1 LLLLSS
7 LLLLPLPLLLLL
19 LLSFC
24 LSFRSEAEESAVV
37 LALAVAV
44 AAAVAV
50 ACPFVCHPVE
60 DLRLSLLVLAVI
72 LSEAKDPETYNPPLP
87 LEPFNQKSQA
97 TRHPRNNPGPTS
109 PKKLST
115 PKPHKTSANP
125 AHSRGIVVTPN
136 QLYLI

>member
-1 LLLLSS
+1 
-7 LLLLPLPLLLLL
+7 LLLLPLLLLLLL

-37 LALAVAV
+37 LAL
-44 AAAVAV
+44 AVAV